1 MKYASKTDIGQRLR
15 NEDACLVPQAEEA
28 RPLAAVA
35 DGMGG
40 HAAGELASRLLIEGL
55 VRERE
60 ALALS
65 SDPGDALEKAIQRIN
80 VEMFRTAQ
88 SDESLRGMGSTL
100 VCALLLPERYFAA
113 SIGDSRI
120 YHLHDDT
127 LEQVSE
133 DHSLVEMLVQSGQI
147 TREEARLHPQR
158 NLITRAAGLA
168 LRAQIDLFER
178 PWQNGDML
186 LLCSDGLH
194 GSVTDDEIYEILRG
208 GASLDEAAEAL
219 VSLALERGASDNIT
233 IVLVQNDTGEECV

>member
-15 NEDACLVPQAEEA
+15 NEDACRVPQAEENC
-28 RPLAAVA
+28 PLIAVA

-55 VRERE
+55 LCEHE
-60 ALALS
+60 TITLS
-65 SDPGDALEKAIQRIN
+65 SDTVDALEKAVQRIN

-88 SDESLRGMGSTL
+88 GDESLHGMGSTL
-100 VCALLLPERYFAA
+100 VCALLLPDRYVTA
-113 SIGDSRI
+113 SIGDSRL
-120 YHLHDDT
+120 YHLHDGVLT
-127 LEQVSE
+127 QVTE

-147 TREEARLHPQR
+147 TREEARTHPQR

-168 LRAQIDLFER
+168 LRAEIDIFER
-178 PWQNGDML
+178 TWQKDDIL

-194 GSVTDDEIYEILRG
+194 GSVTDDEICEILLTG
-208 GASLDEAAEAL
+208 SSLDESASAL

-233 IVLVQNDTGEECV
+233 LALAQNDEEARI